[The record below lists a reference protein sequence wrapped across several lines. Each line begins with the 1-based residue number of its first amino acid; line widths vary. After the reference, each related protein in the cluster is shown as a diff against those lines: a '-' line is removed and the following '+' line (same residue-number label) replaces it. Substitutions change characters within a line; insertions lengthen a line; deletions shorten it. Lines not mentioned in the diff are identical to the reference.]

1 MIIDDDDEKIV
12 WPRKTTMRMI
22 DADETHRLVQKK
34 TYERHR
40 AKTSCDREQKQA
52 QTLAKQQKL
61 GGCQENKVSPPP

>member
-40 AKTSCDREQKQA
+40 TKKVVI
-52 QTLAKQQKL
+52 
-61 GGCQENKVSPPP
+61 ENKNTRRPWQNNKNFVGVKKIK

>member
-40 AKTSCDREQKQA
+40 ANLGKTTKTWR
-52 QTLAKQQKL
+52 
-61 GGCQENKVSPPP
+61 VSRQ